1 MSQIESNLK
10 LLFLKHNLKFMLVIE
25 SWIFKNLLVKI
36 DDLITCKSSAIIFCF
51 LSPDLKA
58 RCGLGVME
66 TMENWEEEAVMVA
79 KLPS

>member
-1 MSQIESNLK
+1 MNLE
-10 LLFLKHNLKFMLVIE
+10 LLFLKYNLKFMLVIE
-25 SWIFKNLLVKI
+25 SWIFKYLLVKT
-36 DDLITCKSSAIIFCF
+36 DYLITRKSSTIIFCF

-66 TMENWEEEAVMVA
+66 TMENWEEGAVMVA